1 MAYTAFKHP
10 TKPVIY
16 VESPGN
22 GNSVSLTDEEYNQAA
37 QDGKLVQETRDHS
50 GKIVDYEAFET
61 VQAMVRALEDAGIS
75 ITHTSANAVGAHFST
90 AVAAALPSDSLERA
104 FLYNPTNIS
113 DRNWIWLSV
122 LTGKEILTQGKYEK
136 ASKDPLKLT
145 DERRDMAKRVMGEAS
160 KGIVKRRVQQAQ
172 ASTHNLGKLKSQQKM
187 FRRGN
192 KHGQAAAVQL
202 VAAQMRHHALSQ
214 TIVLPE
220 FAAQYKDPKDF
231 VEFMAH
237 VKKLGG
243 NIIEI
248 ADVESLSVPL
258 GQYGHSHYP
267 TVRQTL
273 ESYAFQR

>member
-1 MAYTAFKHP
+1 
-10 TKPVIY
+10 
-16 VESPGN
+16 
-22 GNSVSLTDEEYNQAA
+22 
-37 QDGKLVQETRDHS
+37 
-50 GKIVDYEAFET
+50 
-61 VQAMVRALEDAGIS
+61 
-75 ITHTSANAVGAHFST
+75 
-90 AVAAALPSDSLERA
+90 
-104 FLYNPTNIS
+104 
-113 DRNWIWLSV
+113 
-122 LTGKEILTQGKYEK
+122 
-136 ASKDPLKLT
+136 
-145 DERRDMAKRVMGEAS
+145 
-160 KGIVKRRVQQAQ
+160 
-172 ASTHNLGKLKSQQKM
+172 
-187 FRRGN
+187 
-192 KHGQAAAVQL
+192 VQL